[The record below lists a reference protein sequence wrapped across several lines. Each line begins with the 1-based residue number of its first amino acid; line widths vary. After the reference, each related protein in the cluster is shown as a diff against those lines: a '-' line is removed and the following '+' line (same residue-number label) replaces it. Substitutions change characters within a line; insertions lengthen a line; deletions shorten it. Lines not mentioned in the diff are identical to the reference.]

1 MIFTLFA
8 LVVIVLQAT
17 RLFTRFNSH
26 QSIFN
31 EFSQSKKVRYMLW
44 MIVLVPFVLQF
55 APLMVGAVFAFACV
69 APVWFCAH
77 EQYHFF
83 DAQGTA
89 RVKAAQSWLSDV
101 EMFAVLVA
109 AYILLNLLI
118 TTSSVVL
125 SA

>member
-1 MIFTLFA
+1 
-8 LVVIVLQAT
+8 
-17 RLFTRFNSH
+17 
-26 QSIFN
+26 
-31 EFSQSKKVRYMLW
+31 MLW

-55 APLMVGAVFAFACV
+55 APLVVGVVFAFLIAFACV